1 MQQGAE
7 EKERPTRWVVRGQ
20 DRSPYRP
27 ADAAMSPAERRFGW
41 AAAAIIVANAGY
53 WLRDVV
59 PSLGFSKALSSD
71 GTRRA
76 DEVTR

>member
-1 MQQGAE
+1 MQQG
-7 EKERPTRWVVRGQ
+7 ERKADALARPH
-20 DRSPYRP
+20 RSPGRR
-27 ADAAMSPAERRFGW
+27 ARMSPAERRFGW